1 MPDYFQIQIYP
12 QTLNQITMKASS
24 WIVSLT
30 LIGALAA
37 GGVGLAAWKRADIK
51 KSAAAAASM
60 PEPMESIT
68 TSPAGE
74 VEYRNTT
81 VAVGTVFALRS
92 VTLRNEL
99 AGTVVKADLTPGK
112 IVEEGAVL
120 IALDISVEQAEL
132 QAQEAQVALAE
143 TTLKRTQRLSSQDAV
158 PVVDLDRAQAE
169 RDVAMAQVARTRA
182 VMARKTIRAPFR
194 ARIGISDVHPGQ
206 YLEEGTQL
214 TTLQGVDDAVHVD
227 FTVTQ
232 VVAGGLQEGNL
243 VEILPGGDRPP
254 VTATIV
260 ALDSRVDPRSRSS
273 VVRARI
279 EDSTKAPTPGSSVR
293 VRVPVGQTRKVVT
306 IPVSALRRGP
316 EGDHVFVIGNDPQG
330 QSRSQ
335 HRLVK
340 SGAMNGDVI
349 VIESGLKAG
358 EVVAAAGS
366 FKLREGALVAVAALP
381 KSAAAGQAQ

>member
-1 MPDYFQIQIYP
+1 
-12 QTLNQITMKASS
+12 MKASS

-51 KSAAAAASM
+51 KSAAGAASM

-169 RDVAMAQVARTRA
+169 RDVAMAQVARTKA

-194 ARIGISDVHPGQ
+194 AKIGISDVHPGQ

>member
-1 MPDYFQIQIYP
+1 
-12 QTLNQITMKASS
+12 MKASS
-24 WIVSLT
+24 WIVSLS
-30 LIGALAA
+30 LVAA
-37 GGVGLAAWKRADIK
+37 VVGGGLGLAAWKRSDIK

-60 PEPMESIT
+60 PEPMESVT
-68 TSPAGE
+68 TAPAGE
-74 VEYRNTT
+74 ADYRNTT

-120 IALDISVEQAEL
+120 VALDISVEQAEL
-132 QAQEAQVALAE
+132 RAQEAQVALAE
-143 TTLKRTQRLSSQDAV
+143 TTLKRTQRLSTQDAV

-169 RDVAMAQVARTRA
+169 RDVAMAQVARTKA
-182 VMARKTIRAPFR
+182 VMARKTILAPFR

-232 VVAGGLQEGNL
+232 VVAAGLQEGNEM
-243 VEILPGGDRPP
+243 EILPGGGRPS
-254 VTATIV
+254 VVAKII

-273 VVRARI
+273 MVRARI
-279 EDSTKAPTPGSSVR
+279 EDSAKAPTPGSSVR
-293 VRVPVGQTRKVVT
+293 VRVPVGQVRKVVT
-306 IPVSALRRGP
+306 VPVSALRRGP

-330 QSRSQ
+330 KSRSQ
-335 HRLVK
+335 QRLVK
-340 SGAMNGDVI
+340 SGAMNGDVV
-349 VIESGLKAG
+349 VIESGLKPG
-358 EVVAAAGS
+358 EIVATAGS
-366 FKLREGALVAVAALP
+366 FKLREGALVAVAEVP
-381 KSAAAGQAQ
+381 KSADAKQAQ